1 MENWPTGVDDSKSR
15 FNVKSV
21 SKTFLRWSIVYKVT
35 SSMQSLRQDVHYG
48 MRLIKQ
54 SPLFAAVTVITLAL
68 GIGANTAMFGLLDAL
83 VLRNLPLSRPDR
95 LVEVAAT
102 YRNGAKLPFSFPVFQ
117 QLQENQR
124 VFSNLFGWTGGLHY
138 NIEVDGALFLG
149 SVRGVT
155 GNYYSSLGATPLLG
169 RFIRP
174 EDTVSSRGAPVAVIG
189 YEFWDRRFGRDPA
202 VIGKVIRIE
211 GTHSHLPD
219 WVRAP
224 KADYR
229 WSVEQACDREGCGPS
244 NARREDSWIISDS
257 RIVFAC

>member
-21 SKTFLRWSIVYKVT
+21 SKTFLRWFIVYKVT

-68 GIGANTAMFGLLDAL
+68 GIGANTAIFSLLDAL

-95 LVEVAAT
+95 LLEVAAT
-102 YRNGAKLPFSFPVFQ
+102 YRNGAKVPFSVPVFQ

-155 GNYYSSLGATPLLG
+155 GNYYSSLPGKTRMSTAAH
-169 RFIRP
+169 RAR
-174 EDTVSSRGAPVAVIG
+174 DRGG
-189 YEFWDRRFGRDPA
+189 
-202 VIGKVIRIE
+202 
-211 GTHSHLPD
+211 
-219 WVRAP
+219 
-224 KADYR
+224 
-229 WSVEQACDREGCGPS
+229 
-244 NARREDSWIISDS
+244 SDL
-257 RIVFAC
+257 V